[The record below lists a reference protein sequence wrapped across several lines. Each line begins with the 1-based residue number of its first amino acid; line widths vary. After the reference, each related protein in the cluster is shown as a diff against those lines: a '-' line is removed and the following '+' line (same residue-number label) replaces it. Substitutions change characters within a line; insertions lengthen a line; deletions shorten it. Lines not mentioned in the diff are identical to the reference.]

1 VGKRNDSLVL
11 ETSALTLA
19 QPAGLP
25 PSAEHVNAALEKIR
39 KTRPDAFPSLMVDC
53 SHGNSSKNHR
63 NQPLVVDAICDQLE
77 SGQRGIT
84 GVMFESNL
92 NEGKQ
97 SVPETL
103 PEGVKD
109 VREVLKR
116 GVSITDACVDFEVS
130 SLRFRGFKVDDRK
143 DC

>member
-1 VGKRNDSLVL
+1 
-11 ETSALTLA
+11 
-19 QPAGLP
+19 
-25 PSAEHVNAALEKIR
+25 
-39 KTRPDAFPSLMVDC
+39 MVDC

-63 NQPLVVDAICDQLE
+63 NQPLVVDDICSQLE
-77 SGQRGIT
+77 AGQRGIT

-97 SVPETL
+97 GVPSEL

-130 SLRFRGFKVDDRK
+130 FSSQATERHS
-143 DC
+143 C